1 MHILNPKGD
10 PTLFG
15 RVMVELKKAENLDG
29 SVDIP
34 ILINSPLIQSIW
46 TETLRLSTDVLVTR
60 NLAEDTTLPLDD
72 DGNTFIKMNKG
83 DSVFAPCWISQHDP
97 KTWFD
102 DRAPPEVFY
111 ADRFLIPDPEDPD
124 QHVFSMTGTN
134 GKFFPFGGGR
144 TICPGRV
151 FAKQEGL
158 GALAMILLRFEFE
171 VLGFTDKEGKAID
184 HFPGFANQYPG
195 SGALMPGGDLKV
207 KVRRRE
213 RLN

>member
-1 MHILNPKGD
+1 MLMHIINPKGD

-15 RVMVELKKAENLDG
+15 RVMTEVKRAERPDG
-29 SVDIP
+29 SINIP
-34 ILINSPLIQSIW
+34 ILISSPLIQSIW

-60 NLAEDTTLPLDD
+60 NLAEDTTLPLNDE
-72 DGNTFIKMNKG
+72 GNTFIKMKKG

-102 DRAPPEVFY
+102 HRAPPEVFY
-111 ADRFLIPDPEDPD
+111 ADRFLTPDPEDPG
-124 QHVFSMTGTN
+124 QLIFSMTGTN

-171 VLGFTDKEGKAID
+171 VLGFMDKAGNTID
-184 HFPGFANQYPG
+184 HFPGFADQYPG
-195 SGALMPGGDLKV
+195 SGALTPGGDLKV
-207 KVRRRE
+207 KIRRRE
-213 RLN
+213 